1 MKAYFLNITN
11 EDRQNI
17 LDKHKHVYDGY
28 VTNYIKPSEQ
38 PLYVQDLAND
48 KGGITVNNKGEVKK
62 YTNIKINE
70 EIDEMQLDMIGDG
83 PMDFESGVMDE
94 EMVESMFDHSG
105 YGAGEDVMPRY
116 KLGSLKK
123 LLRQAIKDESPQE
136 YIDDLQNQIEKL
148 ENKIS
153 KEVTEDEIQMDVE
166 TKKDPFEIDV
176 DFYDELGDKEMN
188 ESVKLQVNE
197 SLNWFK
203 RFSKY

>member
-83 PMDFESGVMDE
+83 PMDFESGVMDK
-94 EMVESMFDHSG
+94 EMAEGMFDHSG
-105 YGAGEDVMPRY
+105 YGAGEDVMPKYR
-116 KLGSLKK
+116 LGSLKK